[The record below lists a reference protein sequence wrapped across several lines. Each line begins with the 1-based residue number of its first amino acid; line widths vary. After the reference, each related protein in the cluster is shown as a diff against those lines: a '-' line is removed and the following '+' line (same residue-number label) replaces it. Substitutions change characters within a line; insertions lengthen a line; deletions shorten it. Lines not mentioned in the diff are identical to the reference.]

1 MSFRRT
7 WDKDQYA
14 QKAKDRQEFG
24 DDYVDG
30 QKEVAQSKK
39 TTKEEFKSAEEGAAG
54 PIGSERAFL
63 KQRDHK
69 LELDEKVGKIEIFNP
84 NEDASKAGF
93 YCEVCK
99 CLLKDSA
106 SYLDHINGKRRKF
119 LIILSLFLVFTI
131 LIFLPTKC

>member
-7 WDKDQYA
+7 WDKEQFA

-24 DDYVDG
+24 DDFVDG
-30 QKEVAQSKK
+30 KEKGEDAKPKK
-39 TTKEEFKSAEEGAAG
+39 ASKEEFKAADEGASG
-54 PIGSERAFL
+54 PMGSERAFL
-63 KQRDHK
+63 KSRDYK
-69 LELDEKVGKIEIFNP
+69 LELDEKVGKVEIFNP

-106 SYLDHINGKRRKF
+106 SYLDHINGKKRKF
-119 LIILSLFLVFTI
+119 NYPVCKFIYSYR
-131 LIFLPTKC
+131 C